1 MIAVAARTWDMVHDP
16 VLENSQTHDGLF
28 RAVRMKYRDSR
39 NIQWLQVVR
48 K

>member
-1 MIAVAARTWDMVHDP
+1 MLVVAARTWDMVHDP

-28 RAVRMKYRDSR
+28 RAVCMNCRDTR